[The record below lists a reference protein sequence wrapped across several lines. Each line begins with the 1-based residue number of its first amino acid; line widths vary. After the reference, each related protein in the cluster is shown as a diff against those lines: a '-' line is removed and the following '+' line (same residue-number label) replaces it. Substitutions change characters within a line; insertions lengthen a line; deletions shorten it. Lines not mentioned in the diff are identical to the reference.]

1 MSLSAVDC
9 RRDAFLTALDMA
21 ILYGEGSEFYD
32 SSLVSLCEFVIT
44 ADDASAVAAWSI
56 YLRDNANSDGSVS

>member
-1 MSLSAVDC
+1 MSLSAEFC
-9 RRDAFLTALDMA
+9 RREAFDAALDMA
-21 ILYGEGSEFYD
+21 IMYGEGSEFYD

-56 YLRDNANSDGSVS
+56 YLRDNGNSDGSVS